1 MKQQNLPHPGEV
13 LRDALGDLTVTEVAK
28 RLQVSRITLS
38 KILNGRNGISA
49 EMSRRLGA
57 AFGSRDSYW
66 YEMQM
71 DYDMQK
77 ARAIKLPRIAPFKIA
92 A

>member
-1 MKQQNLPHPGEV
+1 MRQYNLPHPGEV
-13 LRDALGDLTVTEVAK
+13 LRDALGEMTVTEAAK
-28 RLQVSRITLS
+28 RLRISRMTLS
-38 KILNGRNGISA
+38 KILNGRNGITA
-49 EMSRRLGA
+49 EMSRRLSA

-66 YEMQM
+66 HNMQR

-77 ARAIKLPRIAPFKIA
+77 AREKKLPKIVPFKKA